1 MTATVKIQPIGF
13 CIQYPKTQWRVS
25 FIEDASGKFRFLLS
39 ENDFKFEPRDR
50 YRYPSHDDAKRAA
63 FCFLELMKR
72 LERSRMKLSVLA
84 EIGIL
89 KFPQETYRSYEI
101 WLLVD
106 RTRYTW
112 ELITATGFCVRSQ
125 RWYKQHDTAL
135 VKAKAHIDREL
146 AISQIRDIVGW
157 V

>member
-1 MTATVKIQPIGF
+1 MASSVKTVPTGF
-13 CIQYPKTQWRVS
+13 CVNYPKTNWQVN
-25 FIEDASGKFRFLLS
+25 FVEDAQGKFRFYLTGQ
-39 ENDFKFEPRDR
+39 KVRFEPRDR
-50 YRYPSHDDAKRAA
+50 YRYPNYDDARRAA

-72 LERSRMKLSVLA
+72 LERSRMRLNILS

-89 KFPQETYRSYEI
+89 KFPQQTYHGYEL

-112 ELITATGFCVRSQ
+112 EARLDNGFCVRSQ
-125 RWYKQHDTAL
+125 RWYKRHNTAL
-135 VKAKAHIDREL
+135 LKAKGHIDREIAL
-146 AISQIRDIVGW
+146 GQIRDIVGW